1 MSGSGTGTPIAST
14 VRYATAAELRSRL
27 DVAATVHDTVLN
39 NVLEAAS
46 RAIDGVCNRPDG
58 FLALTTAT
66 ERNYR
71 GDGERHLGIDE
82 CVEITAVVETDSDG
96 VETALDADDY
106 EPYRGSYE
114 FPVFSAPYT
123 AIMRVDEETWT
134 DDEGYASYS
143 VFTKSR
149 RPNWSVTARWGYADA
164 IPALVREAT
173 VAQAARWWMRGR
185 SAWSDVVIAADG
197 KWMAY
202 RQTVDP
208 DIAMMLDHAKLIRAG
223 SAG

>member
-58 FLALTTAT
+58 FLALTSAT
-66 ERNYR
+66 ERSYR
-71 GDGERHLGIDE
+71 GDGERHLSIDE
-82 CVEITAVVETDSDG
+82 CVEITAVVETDTDG
-96 VETALDADDY
+96 AETALDAGDY
-106 EPYRGSYE
+106 AAYRGSYE

-123 AIMRVDEETWT
+123 AIMRTD
-134 DDEGYASYS
+134 DDEGYTSYAT
-143 VFTKSR
+143 FTKAR
-149 RPNWSVTARWGYADA
+149 WANWSVTARWGYADA

-208 DIAMMLDHAKLIRAG
+208 DIAMMLDHGKLIRAG
-223 SAG
+223 SMG

>member
-58 FLALTTAT
+58 FLALTSAT
-66 ERNYR
+66 ERSYR
-71 GDGERHLGIDE
+71 GDGERHLSIDE
-82 CVEITAVVETDSDG
+82 CVEITAVVETDTDG
-96 VETALDADDY
+96 AETTLDAGDY
-106 EPYRGSYE
+106 AAYRGSYE

-123 AIMRVDEETWT
+123 AIMRTD
-134 DDEGYASYS
+134 DDEGYTSYAT
-143 VFTKSR
+143 FTKAR
-149 RPNWSVTARWGYADA
+149 WANWSVTARWGYADA

-208 DIAMMLDHAKLIRAG
+208 DIAMMLDHGKLIRAG
-223 SAG
+223 SVG